1 MEHMRIASPPRIV
14 APAFVA
20 VVALL
25 VSAGAA
31 RSQHSDSIVARAAS
45 VIAPLRDS
53 AALHRAGFFAI
64 GFGGG
69 VKDLTPFQGQ
79 HWIEV
84 RRWFMN
90 PAPEVAKPNFLMY
103 LPIGDSLVPIGAAY
117 TRRLEPSIAPPSDLD
132 GDTVEWHSHVF
143 CRAVPGEGNT
153 LADGTD
159 DCKARGGTP
168 GPREIKM
175 VHVWTIAN
183 PDGPYAHDN
192 PALPFIAT
200 GLRPPA
206 HASRDDR
213 LFAIAIGESYGA
225 RLVIAHR
232 LTILAAKAGKQQGL
246 ESWRDTLRA
255 LVSELRAAER
265 ANDAPKFNALRM
277 KMIDAWNAL
286 AAEYRAVAPTPE
298 LKARFDVE
306 LQHALGMASHD
317 HM

>member
-1 MEHMRIASPPRIV
+1 MRIASPSPHRIV

-20 VVALL
+20 VAALL
-25 VSAGAA
+25 VSACAV

-79 HWIEV
+79 HWIQV
-84 RRWFMN
+84 GRWFVN

-192 PALPFIAT
+192 PALPFIAA
-200 GLRPPA
+200 GLRPPIA
-206 HASRDDR
+206 RVARRAAVRHRPRRELRGATRHRAPPDDSR
-213 LFAIAIGESYGA
+213 GEGREAAGA
-225 RLVIAHR
+225 RELARHIA
-232 LTILAAKAGKQQGL
+232 
-246 ESWRDTLRA
+246 RA
-255 LVSELRAAER
+255 RAAAPRCAASER
-265 ANDAPKFNALRM
+265 PA
-277 KMIDAWNAL
+277 
-286 AAEYRAVAPTPE
+286 
-298 LKARFDVE
+298 
-306 LQHALGMASHD
+306 
-317 HM
+317 

>member
-1 MEHMRIASPPRIV
+1 MRIASPSPHRIV

-20 VVALL
+20 VAALL
-25 VSAGAA
+25 VSACAV
-31 RSQHSDSIVARAAS
+31 RSQHSESIVARAAS

-79 HWIEV
+79 HWIQV
-84 RRWFMN
+84 GRWFVN

-168 GPREIKM
+168 GPREIP
-175 VHVWTIAN
+175 T
-183 PDGPYAHDN
+183 GRTRTTTRRSRSSL
-192 PALPFIAT
+192 PAC
-200 GLRPPA
+200 GRRS
-206 HASRDDR
+206 HASRDER
-213 LFAIAIGESYGA
+213 LFGIALGESYGA
-225 RLVIAHR
+225 RLVIGHR

-255 LVSELRAAER
+255 LVPPLRAAQQ
-265 ANDAPKFNALRM
+265 ANDQRRFDAVRA

-306 LQHALGMASHD
+306 LQHALGMVSHD

>member
-1 MEHMRIASPPRIV
+1 MV
-14 APAFVA
+14 APTFAAIF
-20 VVALL
+20 ALL
-25 VSAGAA
+25 GSSHAA
-31 RSQHSDSIVARAAS
+31 YAQRSDSIVAHATA

-84 RRWFMN
+84 RRWLAN

-103 LPIGDSLVPIGAAY
+103 LPVGDSLVPIGTAY
-117 TRRLEPSIAPPSDLD
+117 TRRLEPSLAPPSDLD

-143 CRAVPGEGNT
+143 CRSVPGEGNT
-153 LADGTD
+153 LADGID

-200 GLRPPA
+200 GLRPPQ
-206 HASRDDR
+206 HATRDDR
-213 LFAIAIGESYGA
+213 LFGIALGESYGA

-232 LTILAAKAGKQQGL
+232 LTILAAKQGKQQGL
-246 ESWRDTLRA
+246 DAWRDTLRA
-255 LVSELRAAER
+255 LVSQLRAAEG
-265 ANDAPKFNALRM
+265 ANDTRRLAALRA
-277 KMIDAWNAL
+277 KTIEAWTAL

-306 LQHALGMASHD
+306 LQQALGTVSHD